1 MLQSLGLGCGGVPAG
16 QGEGGGSLVRL
27 EGQNKTGGLFST
39 LHNCMTHYGMYV
51 CMYEGDAR
59 LLARTW
65 LQDDGQIEEVLEITR
80 LGS

>member
-1 MLQSLGLGCGGVPAG
+1 MG

-27 EGQNKTGGLFST
+27 EGQNKTGGLFCI
-39 LHNCMTHYGMYV
+39 LYNCMTHYYGMYVCMYV

>member
-1 MLQSLGLGCGGVPAG
+1 MLQSLGLGCGGAPAG

-51 CMYEGDAR
+51 CMYVCVKAT
-59 LLARTW
+59 LVFSLARGCKMTARSKRCW
-65 LQDDGQIEEVLEITR
+65 R
-80 LGS
+80 